1 MSKPSRL
8 SSGGGLTHRIHSA
21 VTTAFGEDSHLLPEI
36 ESACRQYETDLEHVS
51 LGRHFDALLI
61 AVVGAKGQG
70 KTWVVRQFLK
80 DPQVKAHLPSG
91 DLQSDATLDLTWIGP
106 KSPPQIDAKHERYVA
121 TRAEQ
126 MVDIGQPYTLLDT
139 PGVTDGN
146 REAAELAKS
155 ALALAPIKLLVIA
168 RDQVRAASNL
178 GIARQ
183 IDGSVVIPVVT
194 SVEPAEFP
202 VEQSDAQS
210 TTAHTFREDIS
221 ALEQQLAIAAPS
233 ARFLPP
239 VFVADFEITDDEAQ
253 SGANCRQEIL
263 DRLSELSLGEYEMQ
277 NVLQKQTQ
285 AAAAR
290 LRTRVAKTIA
300 GEAPQLRHAVAKL
313 NSETQRLPARV
324 LDSLLGSENVLQAG
338 VRMQLR
344 SRLVSDTSLMW
355 FPYRTVLA
363 TLNLTQG
370 VWDRVMLAMSGSLP
384 SLFGALTGAA
394 KNFRSGRDFTT
405 QLEDG
410 IRNRA
415 QQQVESRL
423 QPLCDAFHRQVNQ
436 LGGGV
441 ARGVVPSRVELLGI
455 DELQTRSHEIFEE
468 SMQRNALPRWQVFV
482 LAVVGCILFWA
493 LMAAPIV
500 VIYRD
505 YLQAAYQVAQ
515 GSDVTLTQFPKPE
528 AGMLL
533 SSVFL
538 SALPL
543 VIYCMLVLTFVHSR
557 SKTGR
562 VSSKLIDQHTA
573 AIEELQQ
580 SGVIRLQ
587 FDDPILE
594 AADFLVN
601 LNQKS

>member
-1 MSKPSRL
+1 
-8 SSGGGLTHRIHSA
+8 
-21 VTTAFGEDSHLLPEI
+21 
-36 ESACRQYETDLEHVS
+36 
-51 LGRHFDALLI
+51 
-61 AVVGAKGQG
+61 
-70 KTWVVRQFLK
+70 
-80 DPQVKAHLPSG
+80 
-91 DLQSDATLDLTWIGP
+91 
-106 KSPPQIDAKHERYVA
+106 
-121 TRAEQ
+121 
-126 MVDIGQPYTLLDT
+126 
-139 PGVTDGN
+139 
-146 REAAELAKS
+146 
-155 ALALAPIKLLVIA
+155 IKLLVIA
-168 RDQVRAASNL
+168 RDQIRAASNL
-178 GIARQ
+178 EIARQ

-194 SVEPAEFP
+194 SVEPSEFSS
-202 VEQSDAQS
+202 EHGGDSSS
-210 TTAHTFREDIS
+210 TALTFQEDIA
-221 ALEQQLAIAAPS
+221 ALQLQLEIAAPS
-233 ARFLPP
+233 AQFLPP
-239 VFVADFEITDDEAQ
+239 VFVTDFEITDDEAQ
-253 SGANCRQEIL
+253 SGAACRQEIL
-263 DRLSELSLGEYEMQ
+263 DRLSELSLGEYEIQ

-285 AAAAR
+285 AAAVR

-300 GEAPQLRHAVAKL
+300 AEAPQLRHAVAKL
-313 NSETQRLPARV
+313 NSETQRLPTRV
-324 LDSLLGSENVLQAG
+324 LDSLLGSEDVLQAG

-370 VWDRVMLAMSGSLP
+370 VWDRVMLAMGGSLP

-394 KNFRSGRDFTT
+394 KNFRSGRDFTA

-436 LGGGV
+436 LGGSV
-441 ARGVVPSRVELLGI
+441 ARGVMPSQVELLGI
-455 DELQTRSHEIFEE
+455 DELQTRSHEIFDD
-468 SMQRNALPRWQVFV
+468 SMRRNAVSRWQVSL
-482 LAVVGCILFWA
+482 LAIVGCLLFWA

-515 GSDVTLTQFPKPE
+515 GSRVTLTEFPKPE
-528 AGMLL
+528 SGMLL
-533 SSVFL
+533 SSVLL

-562 VSSKLIDQHTA
+562 VSQQLIDQHVA
-573 AIEELQQ
+573 AIEELRQ

-594 AADFLVN
+594 AANFLVN
-601 LNQKS
+601 LEHK